1 MKKLKIMG
9 GVCLALGFAIAT
21 GIDANP
27 IQALYALLLMGAAW
41 VCFHAVDEYEA
52 ELKNERKHDTTE
64 QQASIEPT
72 NDYKQTA

>member
-9 GVCLALGFAIAT
+9 GVCLALGFVIAT
-21 GIDANP
+21 GIDVNP

-41 VCFHAVDEYEA
+41 VCFYAVDEYEA
-52 ELKNERKHDTTE
+52 ELENERKHDTTE
-64 QQASIEPT
+64 QQPSIEPT

>member
-9 GVCLALGFAIAT
+9 GVCLAMGFVIAT
-21 GIDANP
+21 GIDTNP

-41 VCFHAVDEYEA
+41 VCFHAVDEYET
-52 ELKNERKHDTTE
+52 EFVDECKHDTTE
-64 QQASIEPT
+64 QQPSIEPT